1 MKKLI
6 VRILIG
12 VVALVLVALV
22 VIFFSLNSIVKKS
35 VETVGP
41 KLTKVDVRLGS
52 AKLSPF
58 SGSGQL
64 TKLFVGNPE
73 GYKTPSAIQMGD
85 VKVGVEV
92 GSLFSNTLAVDEVN
106 IQAPEITFEGSL
118 TGNNLSKI
126 LDNLEAATGGGKAD
140 PTAKKSDKKFFVK
153 DLVMK
158 GGKVNV
164 SINTP
169 LGDKGG
175 TLALPEVHLQN
186 IGSRE
191 NGVTAAELI
200 RQILQQLLASAT
212 KAVTENL
219 PTLGK
224 GVQDIG
230 KGLPGLGQG
239 TTGQVDK
246 AAQGIKDLFKKK

>member
-22 VIFFSLNSIVKKS
+22 VIFFSLNSIVKKG

-73 GYKTPSAIQMGD
+73 GYKTPSAIQVGD
-85 VKVGVEV
+85 VKMGVEV

-106 IQAPEITFEGSL
+106 IQAVSP
-118 TGNNLSKI
+118 
-126 LDNLEAATGGGKAD
+126 
-140 PTAKKSDKKFFVK
+140 
-153 DLVMK
+153 
-158 GGKVNV
+158 V
-164 SINTP
+164 SI
-169 LGDKGG
+169 LGAGAAAG
-175 TLALPEVHLQN
+175 AAAA
-186 IGSRE
+186 GAAAAAS
-191 NGVTAAELI
+191 GAGAGAAAEAG
-200 RQILQQLLASAT
+200 ASA
-212 KAVTENL
+212 A
-219 PTLGK
+219 
-224 GVQDIG
+224 GVG
-230 KGLPGLGQG
+230 AG
-239 TTGQVDK
+239 
-246 AAQGIKDLFKKK
+246 